1 MTTDRADTTPTPE
14 LSASR
19 GRDTVAVILFKDCP
33 LFDGA
38 IPIAVFGEDR
48 RSQGLPG
55 YEVLVCTGEAG
66 PLPTTGGVQI
76 AAPYGLAAVDFAGT
90 VVVPSWRSPTEAVPQ
105 AALQSLRRAAKE
117 GARIVGLNSG
127 VFVLA
132 AAGLLDHRA
141 ATIHW
146 MHAPALA
153 RMRPTIRLYPR
164 ELYVDNG
171 QFVTGAG
178 RAAGLDACLY
188 LVGRDHG
195 AETAAKLARQL
206 VFPGARP
213 GGQGPYFDGDLPE
226 AQAGP
231 TGKVMTWAL
240 EHLAEPFTI
249 NALAVQA
256 GLSRRAFDRQFRL
269 ATGTTPMQWL
279 NAHRILLAQQLL
291 ETTDLPLTQIAQR
304 SGLGT
309 VVSLRGHFRRQLR
322 MSPVS
327 YRRAYQNKPQQHEKA
342 APGQIL

>member
-1 MTTDRADTTPTPE
+1 MTTDQADLPVPP

-19 GRDTVAVILFKDCP
+19 SRGTVAVILFKDCP

-38 IPIAVFGEDR
+38 IPLAVFGEDR
-48 RSQGLPG
+48 RSHGLPN
-55 YEVLVCTGEAG
+55 YEVLACTGEAG
-66 PLPTTGGVQI
+66 PLPTTGGILI

-90 VVVPSWRSPTEAVPQ
+90 VVVPSWRSPTEPVPQ

-117 GARIVGLNSG
+117 GARIIGLNSG

-132 AAGLLDHRA
+132 AAGLLDNRE
-141 ATIHW
+141 ATTHW

-153 RMRPTIRLYPR
+153 RMRPSIRLLPR
-164 ELYVDNG
+164 ELYVDGG
-171 QFVTGAG
+171 QFITGAG

-188 LVGRDHG
+188 IVGLDHG
-195 AETAAKLARQL
+195 AEAAAKLARQL

-249 NALAVQA
+249 NALAGRA
-256 GLSRRAFDRQFRL
+256 GLSRRAFDRQFRQ

-291 ETTDLPLTQIAQR
+291 ETTDLSLAQIAQR

-327 YRRAYQNKPQQHEKA
+327 YRRAYQNKSPQHEKGE
-342 APGQIL
+342 PGPIL